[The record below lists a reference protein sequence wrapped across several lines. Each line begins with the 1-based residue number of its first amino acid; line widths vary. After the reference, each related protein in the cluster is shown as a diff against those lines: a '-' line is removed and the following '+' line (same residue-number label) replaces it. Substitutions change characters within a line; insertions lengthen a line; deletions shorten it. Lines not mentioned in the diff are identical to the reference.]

1 MSKGKTLLGAALLGV
16 SALTASA
23 VWAWE
28 PVARMEFGSDVT
40 VPSTLPSTPSPSVVV
55 ASPTL
60 QADQI
65 TARLVRARTIYA
77 NRIDADQVHG
87 VIYQTGGVT
96 MSGGSSL
103 GNVRAPEVTA
113 SVIYADEI
121 RANDVVADAIYVRSL
136 RQR

>member
-1 MSKGKTLLGAALLGV
+1 
-16 SALTASA
+16 
-23 VWAWE
+23 
-28 PVARMEFGSDVT
+28 MEFGSDT
-40 VPSTLPSTPSPSVVV
+40 TLPSVAAPPVVV

-65 TARLVRARTIYA
+65 SAQRVRARTIYA

-96 MSGGSSL
+96 MTGSSSL
-103 GNVRAPEVTA
+103 GNIRAPEVTA

-121 RANDVVADAIYVRSL
+121 RANEVVADTIYVRSL

>member
-1 MSKGKTLLGAALLGV
+1 MTRGKTLLGAALLGV
-16 SALTASA
+16 SALSASA
-23 VWAWE
+23 GWAWE
-28 PVARMEFGSDVT
+28 PLARMEFGSDT
-40 VPSTLPSTPSPSVVV
+40 TLPTVMPPPVVV

-65 TARLVRARTIYA
+65 SARLVRARTIYA

-96 MSGGSSL
+96 MSGSSSL
-103 GNVRAPEVTA
+103 GNIRAPEVTA

>member
-1 MSKGKTLLGAALLGV
+1 MMKGTTLLGAALLGV
-16 SALTASA
+16 SALTAS
-23 VWAWE
+23 VGWAWG
-28 PVARMEFGSDVT
+28 PLARTEFGSD
-40 VPSTLPSTPSPSVVV
+40 PTLPSVTAPPVVV

-65 TARLVRARTIYA
+65 SARLVRARTIYA

-96 MSGGSSL
+96 MSGSSSL
-103 GNVRAPEVTA
+103 GSIRAPEVIA

-121 RANDVVADAIYVRSL
+121 RANAVVADVIYVRSL
-136 RQR
+136 RQG

>member
-1 MSKGKTLLGAALLGV
+1 MTPRCSSV
-16 SALTASA
+16 TA
-23 VWAWE
+23 
-28 PVARMEFGSDVT
+28 P
-40 VPSTLPSTPSPSVVV
+40 PVVV

-65 TARLVRARTIYA
+65 SARLVRARTIYA
-77 NRIDADQVHG
+77 NRIDADQVYG

-96 MSGGSSL
+96 MSGSSSL
-103 GNVRAPEVTA
+103 GSIRAPEVTA

-121 RANDVVADAIYVRSL
+121 RANAVVADEIYVRSL